1 MKKKLLLKALRIL
14 VLALGILGL
23 ACLLASLGIKHPSSL
38 PARWAE
44 EVATILIKWGGWGA
58 FPFFAFLLVLG
69 LALNLGLGTWII
81 PFWASLAVASL
92 VVDLVGYLLHH
103 PLVSGRLGVWLG
115 SKMRE
120 YLGPYGLWLL
130 VILFSLGAAYSLKG
144 DWLVVKMAKGAA
156 KLWRMLWGKGEIP
169 SFRPSHGKDQEEET
183 EKEFLGSY
191 EVQDIAQEEETREEK
206 SRIPL
211 PSFGKLKKKKEKKE
225 VPTLEVVLSKKKEEE
240 HPLKDKEEEEK
251 PLSPPPSREGED
263 LPPSS
268 RAKLKIREASP
279 VKQVHKSGG
288 KVGRYRLPPIDLL
301 DPPPPSRDKADRSS
315 LEEKAA
321 LLEEKLSNYGV
332 TGKVVSIHYG
342 PVVTMFEFQPAPGV
356 KVSRIANLSDDIA
369 MAMKALGVRIVA
381 PIPGKDVVGIEIPND
396 HREAVYFREIVGS
409 NKFKASS
416 SPLTMALG
424 KDIFGKPF
432 VADLKKMP
440 HLLVAGATGSG
451 KSVGLNTI
459 ICSILYKS
467 TPQEVKFIMVDPKM
481 LEFSVYNGVP
491 HLITP
496 VITDPRKAASA
507 LGWAVTEMERRY
519 ALLTQWGVRNIEGYN
534 RMAEEPLPYIVVVI
548 DELADLMMVAAKDVE
563 TLIARLA
570 QKARAAGIHLVVATQ
585 RPSVDVITG
594 LIKANFPSRISFKVT
609 SKVDSRT
616 ILDTMGAEKLLGMGD
631 MLFLPPG
638 SSDLVRLHGAYIS
651 DKEILRVAS
660 FWQEQEEPQF
670 DEEIVSRPVVEGG
683 NSNGLAGGDM
693 GDELYPQAVE
703 LVVRTGY
710 ASASMIQ
717 RYLKI
722 GYNRAA
728 RLIERMEKEGVVG
741 PAQGSKPR
749 EVLLTPQDLERE
761 EG

>member
-1 MKKKLLLKALRIL
+1 MKKRVLLKALQIL
-14 VLALGILGL
+14 VLLTGGL
-23 ACLLASLGIKHPSSL
+23 ALICLLVAPWLKATTPLGQLAIRGASLLLH
-38 PARWAE
+38 
-44 EVATILIKWGGWGA
+44 WGGWGVYT
-58 FPFFAFLLVLG
+58 FSAFLLVLG
-69 LALNLGLGTWII
+69 LALLLRLGPWII
-81 PFWASLAVASL
+81 PFWASLALSTL
-92 VVDLVGYLLHH
+92 VVDLAGHLFHY
-103 PLVSGRLGVWLG
+103 PQVSGRLGSWLG
-115 SKMRE
+115 TEME
-120 YLGPYGLWLL
+120 DYLGSYGLGGLL
-130 VILFSLGAAYSLKG
+130 ILFSLGIGFVLRG
-144 DWLVVKMAKGAA
+144 DRVVVKVFKGFMGV
-156 KLWRMLWGKGEIP
+156 WRLLWGRTEEAQIQDEEIP
-169 SFRPSHGKDQEEET
+169 PQEVPIPQAHPRGDE
-183 EKEFLGSY
+183 
-191 EVQDIAQEEETREEK
+191 DIST
-206 SRIPL
+206 STP
-211 PSFGKLKKKKEKKE
+211 PHSTSKKRKI
-225 VPTLEVVLSKKKEEE
+225 PTLEEVLSRRGGNG
-240 HPLKDKEEEEK
+240 L
-251 PLSPPPSREGED
+251 PPIREYESEGE
-263 LPPSS
+263 PPG
-268 RAKLKIREASP
+268 RKPPAHPTDRKIRIREAP
-279 VKQVHKSGG
+279 AVKQAPKRGG
-288 KVGRYRLPPIDLL
+288 RLGRYRLPPLDLL
-301 DPPPPSRDKADRSS
+301 DPPPPAKDKADRAL

-342 PVVTMFEFQPAPGV
+342 PVVTMFEFQPSPGV

-381 PIPGKDVVGIEIPND
+381 PIPGRDVVGIEIPNE
-396 HREAVYFREIVGS
+396 HREEVCFREIVGS
-409 NKFKASS
+409 SRFRNSP

-424 KDIFGKPF
+424 KDIFGRPF

-459 ICSILYKS
+459 ICSILYRA

-481 LEFSVYNGVP
+481 LEFSVYNGIP

-507 LGWAVTEMERRY
+507 LNWAVAEMERRY
-519 ALLTQWGVRNIEGYN
+519 TLLTEKGVRNIQGYN
-534 RMAEEPLPYIVVVI
+534 REAEEPLPYIVVVI
-548 DELADLMMVAAKDVE
+548 DELADLMMIAAKDVE

-616 ILDTMGAEKLLGMGD
+616 ILDTMGAEKLLGAGD

-638 SSDLVRLHGAYIS
+638 TSDLVRLHGAYIS
-651 DKEILRVAS
+651 DDEILRVAT

-670 DEEIVSRPVVEGG
+670 NEEIVSRPLVEGG
-683 NSNGLAGGDM
+683 VDGLVGDAD
-693 GDELYPQAVE
+693 DELYPQAVD
-703 LVVRTGY
+703 LVVRTGH

-749 EVLLTPQDLERE
+749 EVLLAPRDLE
-761 EG
+761 EGD

>member
-1 MKKKLLLKALRIL
+1 MKRRVLLKALRIL
-14 VLALGILGL
+14 IPLAGVLGL
-23 ACLLASLGIKHPSSL
+23 ACLGVALAIKSPSSPPL
-38 PARWAE
+38 VWMEKGAISL
-44 EVATILIKWGGWGA
+44 VKWGGWGA
-58 FPFFAFLLVLG
+58 YPFFAFLLVLG
-69 LALNLGLGTWII
+69 VAINLGTGTWII
-81 PFWASLAVASL
+81 PLWASLGVSSL
-92 VVDLVGYLLHH
+92 VVDLTGYLLHQ
-103 PLVSGRLGVWLG
+103 PRVSGRFGWWLG
-115 SKMRE
+115 GKIEE
-120 YLGPYGLWLL
+120 YMGPYGLWLL
-130 VILFSLGAAYSLKG
+130 VILFALGIAYSLKG
-144 DWLVVKMAKGAA
+144 EWLAMKGARGA
-156 KLWRMLWGKGEIP
+156 ARLWSILWGKGPPP
-169 SFRPSHGKDQEEET
+169 SPPVEEED
-183 EKEFLGSY
+183 L
-191 EVQDIAQEEETREEK
+191 QDDEPLQGTPREEDREDRP
-206 SRIPL
+206 RIPL
-211 PSFGKLKKKKEKKE
+211 PTLGKPGKKEKKDL
-225 VPTLEVVLSKKKEEE
+225 PTLEVVLSKKHRDQE
-240 HPLKDKEEEEK
+240 PL
-251 PLSPPPSREGED
+251 REGEEER
-263 LPPSS
+263 PSFQVEKEDRS
-268 RAKLKIREASP
+268 PSPTRVKIREASP

-288 KVGRYRLPPIDLL
+288 KVGKYRLPPIDLL
-301 DPPPPSRDKADRSS
+301 DTPPPSPERADRTI

-321 LLEEKLSNYGV
+321 LLEEKLGNYGV

-342 PVVTMFEFQPAPGV
+342 PVVTMFEFQPSPGV

-396 HREAVYFREIVGS
+396 HREAVYFREIIGS
-409 NKFKASS
+409 NRFKASP

-432 VADLKKMP
+432 VTDLKKMP

-459 ICSILYKS
+459 ICSILYKA
-467 TPQEVKFIMVDPKM
+467 TPREVKFIMVDPKM

-496 VITDPRKAASA
+496 VITDPKKAASA
-507 LGWAVTEMERRY
+507 LSWAVLEMERRY
-519 ALLTQWGVRNIEGYN
+519 ALLTQEGVRNIEGYN
-534 RMAEEPLPYIVVVI
+534 RVAEEPLPYIVVVI

-651 DKEILRVAS
+651 DEEILRVAT

-670 DEEIVSRPVVEGG
+670 DEEIVSQPVVEGG
-683 NSNGLAGGDM
+683 VNNGPGGDVD
-693 GDELYPQAVE
+693 DELYPQAVE

-728 RLIERMEKEGVVG
+728 RLIERMEREKVVG

-749 EVLLTPQDLERE
+749 EVLLTPQDLNGKGE
-761 EG
+761 E

>member
-1 MKKKLLLKALRIL
+1 MGEW
-14 VLALGILGL
+14 LGTKIKDYLGL
-23 ACLLASLGIKHPSSL
+23 
-38 PARWAE
+38 
-44 EVATILIKWGGWGA
+44 
-58 FPFFAFLLVLG
+58 
-69 LALNLGLGTWII
+69 
-81 PFWASLAVASL
+81 
-92 VVDLVGYLLHH
+92 
-103 PLVSGRLGVWLG
+103 
-115 SKMRE
+115 
-120 YLGPYGLWLL
+120 YGLWTL
-130 VILFSLGAAYSLKG
+130 VAAFTLGLIVVLKG
-144 DWLVVKMAKGAA
+144 DRVFIKGLRGATRTWG
-156 KLWRMLWGKGEIP
+156 LLWGRSDEPGLEQEEKGEKTAAMVP
-169 SFRPSHGKDQEEET
+169 QLEGEGEEEP
-183 EKEFLGSY
+183 LGS
-191 EVQDIAQEEETREEK
+191 RPRSK
-206 SRIPL
+206 R
-211 PSFGKLKKKKEKKE
+211 KEL
-225 VPTLEVVLSKKKEEE
+225 PTLEVVLSKKGEDGIQGDPGATDAQGGHGDLPFSSPPQGTEIE
-240 HPLKDKEEEEK
+240 IREA
-251 PLSPPPSREGED
+251 PPPSKREY
-263 LPPSS
+263 
-268 RAKLKIREASP
+268 R
-279 VKQVHKSGG
+279 GG
-288 KVGRYRLPPIDLL
+288 GRVGRYKIPPLDLL
-301 DPPPPSRDKADRSS
+301 DPPLPTKEKADKAI
-315 LEEKAA
+315 LEQKAA
-321 LLEEKLSNYGV
+321 LLEEKLGNYGV

-342 PVVTMFEFQPAPGV
+342 PVVTMFEFQPSPGV

-396 HREAVYFREIVGS
+396 HREPVYFREIVGS
-409 NKFKASS
+409 EKFKRSS

-424 KDIFGKPF
+424 KDIFGRPF
-432 VADLKKMP
+432 VADLKRMP

-459 ICSILYKS
+459 ICSILYKA
-467 TPQEVKFIMVDPKM
+467 TPQKVKFIMVDPKM

-534 RMAEEPLPYIVVVI
+534 RVTEDPLPYIVVVI

-570 QKARAAGIHLVVATQ
+570 QKARAAGIHLAVATQ

-594 LIKANFPSRISFKVT
+594 LIKANFPSRISFKVS

-616 ILDTMGAEKLLGMGD
+616 ILDTMGAEKLLGLGD

-638 SSDLVRLHGAYIS
+638 TSDLVRLHGAYIS
-651 DKEILRVAS
+651 DQEILRVAG
-660 FWQEQEEPQF
+660 FWKDQEEPQF
-670 DEEIVSRPVVEGG
+670 NEEIISRSLVDGG
-683 NSNGLAGGDM
+683 WENMVGDTD
-693 GDELYPQAVE
+693 DELYPQAVE
-703 LVVRTGY
+703 LVVRTGH

-749 EVLLTPQDLERE
+749 EVLLTPQDLNE
-761 EG
+761 E

>member
-1 MKKKLLLKALRIL
+1 MRKRFPSLKILQALILLVGGIGLFSLLLSPWLKGSPSFPAKA
-14 VLALGILGL
+14 VSSVSSY
-23 ACLLASLGIKHPSSL
+23 LLH
-38 PARWAE
+38 
-44 EVATILIKWGGWGA
+44 WGGWGVY
-58 FPFFAFLLVLG
+58 PFFAFLLVLG
-69 LALNLGLGTWII
+69 GSFFLRLGPWII
-81 PFWASLAVASL
+81 PIWASLGLSGFI
-92 VVDLVGYLLHH
+92 VDLWSYLLGH
-103 PLVSGRLGVWLG
+103 PKVSGRIGVWLG
-115 SKMRE
+115 TKMKD
-120 YLGPYGLWLL
+120 YMGLYGLWALVAAFTLGLL
-130 VILFSLGAAYSLKG
+130 FVLRGDRLIIRVARGAVRTWSL
-144 DWLVVKMAKGAA
+144 
-156 KLWRMLWGKGEIP
+156 LWGRSEEVDLERGE
-169 SFRPSHGKDQEEET
+169 DVEET
-183 EKEFLGSY
+183 VEAPVTFQPREGNGETVSHPRSKRKEL
-191 EVQDIAQEEETREEK
+191 
-206 SRIPL
+206 
-211 PSFGKLKKKKEKKE
+211 
-225 VPTLEVVLSKKKEEE
+225 PTLEVVLSKKVGNGVETDSAATETGVE
-240 HPLKDKEEEEK
+240 HRDL
-251 PLSPPPSREGED
+251 PLSSSPSWPRSPEI
-263 LPPSS
+263 
-268 RAKLKIREASP
+268 KIREAPPPS
-279 VKQVHKSGG
+279 KKEHRGG
-288 KVGRYRLPPIDLL
+288 GRVGKYRLPPLDLL
-301 DPPPPSRDKADRSS
+301 DYPPPTREKADRAI
-315 LEEKAA
+315 LEERAA

-332 TGKVVSIHYG
+332 AGKVVSIHYG
-342 PVVTMFEFQPAPGV
+342 PVVTMFEFQPSPGV

-396 HREAVYFREIVGS
+396 HREPVYFREIIGS
-409 NKFKASS
+409 DRFKRSS

-432 VADLKKMP
+432 VADLKRMP

-451 KSVGLNTI
+451 KSMGLNTI
-459 ICSILYKS
+459 ICSILYKA
-467 TPQEVKFIMVDPKM
+467 TPQKVKFIMVDPKM

-534 RMAEEPLPYIVVVI
+534 RMAEDPLPSIVVVI

-594 LIKANFPSRISFKVT
+594 LIKANFPCRISFKVT

-616 ILDTMGAEKLLGMGD
+616 ILDTMGAEKLLGLGD

-638 SSDLVRLHGAYIS
+638 TSDLVRLHGAYIS
-651 DKEILRVAS
+651 DQEILRVAT

-670 DEEIVSRPVVEGG
+670 DEEIVSRPLVEGG
-683 NSNGLAGGDM
+683 VNGMSGDM
-693 GDELYPQAVE
+693 DDELYHQAVD
-703 LVVRTGY
+703 LVVRTGH

-749 EVLLTPQDLERE
+749 EVLLTPRDLSE
-761 EG
+761 EE